1 MPPDESSG
9 LRTLQPHNTKFLS
22 FNGVCVALFLKVTV
36 QNPLTIF
43 NRPVAEY
50 MNDEESDHQSIMI
63 DEAHRAQD
71 ALQVD
76 VRARYSGTPIDTG
89 YQAQQAQHDTQS
101 HALQVLFV
109 TRVLVR
115 HNMISQRGC
124 RTLKR
129 PVCICTQFGA

>member
-1 MPPDESSG
+1 MMSVGQRHGP
-9 LRTLQPHNTKFLS
+9 
-22 FNGVCVALFLKVTV
+22 TV
-36 QNPLTIF
+36 
-43 NRPVAEY
+43 PVAEF

-76 VRARYSGTPIDTG
+76 VRARYSGNPIDTG

-101 HALQVLFV
+101 HAWQVLFV

-124 RTLKR
+124 RTLR
-129 PVCICTQFGA
+129 MPVCICMQFGA

>member
-1 MPPDESSG
+1 MQFQGKYRRVGRASRRIVRIEDTSTP
-9 LRTLQPHNTKFLS
+9 QHQIS
-22 FNGVCVALFLKVTV
+22 FFQRSVCCFVLEVTI

-109 TRVLVR
+109 TRVLV
-115 HNMISQRGC
+115 SV
-124 RTLKR
+124 T
-129 PVCICTQFGA
+129 T